1 VRVGNDVYMVRTDTG
16 LINEIVYSL
25 FH

>member
-1 VRVGNDVYMVRTDTG
+1 VGNDVYMVRTSNG